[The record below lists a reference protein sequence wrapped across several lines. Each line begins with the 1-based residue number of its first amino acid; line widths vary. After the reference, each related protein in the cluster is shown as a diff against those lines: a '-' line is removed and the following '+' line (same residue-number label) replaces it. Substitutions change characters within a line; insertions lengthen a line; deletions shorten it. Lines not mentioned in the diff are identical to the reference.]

1 MRPQDTGNEADA
13 MTVRITH
20 PMSDLNIGI
29 NSRQRDL
36 LLRGLRFI
44 RSSVLL
50 EVRDPA
56 ENETE
61 LRDEKLR
68 EIEDLVE
75 QLNGAQ
81 TAGV

>member
-1 MRPQDTGNEADA
+1 
-13 MTVRITH
+13 
-20 PMSDLNIGI
+20 MSDVNIGI
-29 NSRQRDL
+29 NARQREL
-36 LLRGLRFI
+36 LLRGLNFI

-50 EVRDPA
+50 DTHDPA

-75 QLNGAQ
+75 QLKGAQ